1 MIKKEPLIE
10 VLRVYNNFDGN
21 FVKSIF
27 KIRDI
32 CNEVLK
38 VCVNFNLGELQ
49 EKINVLL
56 ENLSCFNSLYIHH
69 YELIEKL

>member
-1 MIKKEPLIE
+1 M
-10 VLRVYNNFDGN
+10 
-21 FVKSIF
+21 S
-27 KIRDI
+27 
-32 CNEVLK
+32 
-38 VCVNFNLGELQ
+38 ELQ